1 MLRALAAVL
10 GMLAATLTRVGR
22 VRMNEGTDATK
33 PIGQLRGFYELREF
47 LQSVDLGS
55 VAAAT
60 AENEDMAVT
69 GVAVGDVIAYANP
82 AEGLVANVAVT
93 ALGPAAAANVVRFR
107 VVNPTAAAIDAAA
120 VNFVVGVFRPL

>member
-1 MLRALAAVL
+1 MFVRLLGFLAGVFA
-10 GMLAATLTRVGR
+10 MTLTRVSHST
-22 VRMNEGTDATK
+22 VAEGG
-33 PIGQLRGFYELREF
+33 IGQVGGRLEHREF

-69 GVAVGDVIAYANP
+69 GVAVGDIVRSVSPTEA
-82 AEGLVANVAVT
+82 LVANIAVT
-93 ALGPAAAANVVRFR
+93 ALSPVVAANVVRMR

-120 VNFVVGVFRPL
+120 VNFIVCVDRPL